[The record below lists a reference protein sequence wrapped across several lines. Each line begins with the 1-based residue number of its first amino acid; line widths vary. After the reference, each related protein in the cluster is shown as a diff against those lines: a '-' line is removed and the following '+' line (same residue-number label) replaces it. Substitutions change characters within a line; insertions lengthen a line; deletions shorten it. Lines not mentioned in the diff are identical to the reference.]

1 MPRDLNLPGSHGQCP
16 VLGCIGTELVEGQ
29 RESKRRLR
37 PKMDIEPA
45 VMDPAMIVVRLGG
58 ALDDPPMLALDQ
70 FSCSRVSFARARAA
84 NLSLK
89 IVPAASSEGA
99 LRRVPAA
106 RVRDRSGPP

>member
-37 PKMDIEPA
+37 PKMDIGPA

-58 ALDDPPMLALDQ
+58 ALDDHPDAGAGPVLLQQGVVRTGKGCQSLAED
-70 FSCSRVSFARARAA
+70 SARRFQ
-84 NLSLK
+84 
-89 IVPAASSEGA
+89 
-99 LRRVPAA
+99 
-106 RVRDRSGPP
+106 